1 MNSVDNIETKSH
13 RGDDP
18 QLVGVILRLGSPSDL
33 HPKLLRFRE
42 ASMSIRLQKT
52 PQELQDLHTLSNE
65 TTHLESEIKV

>member
-18 QLVGVILRLGSPSDL
+18 QLVGVFFDL
-33 HPKLLRFRE
+33 DLHRYHPKLLRFRE

-65 TTHLESEIKV
+65 TTHLESKSKV